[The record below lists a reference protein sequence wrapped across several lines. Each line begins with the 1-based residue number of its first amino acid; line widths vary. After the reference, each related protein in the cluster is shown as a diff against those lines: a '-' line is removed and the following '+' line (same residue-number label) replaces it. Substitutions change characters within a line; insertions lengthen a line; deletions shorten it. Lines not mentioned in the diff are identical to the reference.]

1 MKILELKKFVFGYFM
16 VYEYRKSLVIRI
28 SDIKP
33 LAAGEL

>member
-1 MKILELKKFVFGYFM
+1 M

-33 LAAGEL
+33 LAASEL